1 MHFKAHSWI
10 GFLSFRESVYLACSV
25 LPRPSIT
32 PTQSAPGAASEVLS
46 T

>member
-10 GFLSFRESVYLACSV
+10 GFPFLPESVYLACLV